1 MAISDNQKLDYLF
14 KKIGFG
20 NTKTDTNLNK
30 LAANESIP
38 SPLLLRGDRVWA
50 QSGDIPG
57 VRPASSS
64 SIVTL
69 KSTVEA
75 TEDITATGN
84 RTWKTSQTD
93 WIPPEFG
100 STYLVNV
107 YIHTSGDAANAESSE
122 NKVFITG
129 SGNNDEWFFDYQ
141 SGVLNFIGDNLPAG
155 KSFTGKSVYITG
167 AVYSG
172 SFGVTDPSINTS
184 ISSLQTQIDS
194 ILSNTDPATLDSL
207 TEIVASFQSA
217 DIATTSALA
226 AQNTSIRNDLAL
238 SVSEINDPVA
248 NVSVANVTG
257 LIFDVDGGFALT
269 DNSDGTVTVTLES
282 TFKTW
287 HIYDTVSD
295 VSPTD
300 IIASAVDEISIRAGN
315 NITITP
321 VTTPGSKGITIASNV
336 SGLLDLGITD
346 GTNGQVLVTDGL
358 GGFAFG
364 DNSITTTS
372 IPASQI
378 FAGDGSTVAYTLT
391 STPASVESVD
401 VYVNDVLQ
409 RPSIFS
415 LSGTTLTFN
424 ETPESGAD
432 IYVKYRYPYATMTS
446 PVNNSIE
453 NQHLNLIYTSNQ
465 YTGDASNTQFTIQP
479 GHSIHSVL
487 VIVSGAILSPTQY
500 SVSGSTLTITT
511 APANSAVVDFRYLPV

>member
-14 KKIGFG
+14 KKLGYG
-20 NTKTDTNLNK
+20 ATKTDTVFNK
-30 LAANESIP
+30 LAANESIA
-38 SPLLLRGDRVWA
+38 SPLLMRGDTIWA
-50 QSGDIPG
+50 ASGTIPA
-57 VRPASSS
+57 VKPASSS
-64 SIVTL
+64 GVVTL
-69 KSTVEA
+69 QTAIEA
-75 TEDITATGN
+75 TADITASTN
-84 RTWKTSQTD
+84 RTWKTGTTN
-93 WIPPEFG
+93 WIPTEFG
-100 STYLVNV
+100 STYLVSV
-107 YIHTSGDAANAESSE
+107 YVHTAGDAAGAEDIS
-122 NKVFITG
+122 NKVFTTG

-141 SGVLNFIGDNLPAG
+141 SGVLNFIGTNLPNG
-155 KSFTGKSVYITG
+155 VNFSGKSVYITG
-167 AVYSG
+167 ATYSG
-172 SFGVTDPSINTS
+172 SLGVASAS
-184 ISSLQTQIDS
+184 ISADISQLQTDVAN

-217 DIATTSALA
+217 DLATTSALA
-226 AQNTSIRNDLAL
+226 AQNTSIRNDLAF
-238 SVSEINDPVA
+238 SVSEINDPIT

-295 VSPTD
+295 LTPTD
-300 IIASAVDEISIRAGN
+300 IVASAVDEISIRAGN

-321 VTTPGSKGITIASNV
+321 VTTAGSKGITIASDV
-336 SGLLDLGITD
+336 SSILDLGISD
-346 GTNGQVLVTDGL
+346 GTNGQVLVTDGN
-358 GGFAFG
+358 GGFTFG
-364 DNSITTTS
+364 PSNITTAS
-372 IPASQI
+372 IPASQV
-378 FAGDGSTVAYTLT
+378 FVGNGSTVAYTLT
-391 STPASVESVD
+391 SAPASAESVD

-424 ETPESGAD
+424 EIPDTGAD

-465 YTGDASNTQFTIQP
+465 YTGDASITQYAIQS

-487 VIVSGAILSPTQY
+487 VIVDGAILAPSQY

-511 APANSAVVDFRYLPV
+511 PPALNAVVDFRYLPV